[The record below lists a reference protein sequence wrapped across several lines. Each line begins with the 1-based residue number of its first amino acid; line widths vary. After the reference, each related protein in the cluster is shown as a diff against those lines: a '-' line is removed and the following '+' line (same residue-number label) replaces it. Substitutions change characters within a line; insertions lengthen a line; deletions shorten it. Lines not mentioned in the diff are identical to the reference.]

1 MIRIS
6 NETKDMVEAL
16 QMIQDGWDKMY
27 LACPEVANNKEMI
40 NTHAMLCEQ
49 IRDKIKSR
57 IDEQL
62 NELNI
67 SHL

>member
-1 MIRIS
+1 MEKQSIKTFNYEGNAITFNNS
-6 NETKDMVEAL
+6 
-16 QMIQDGWDKMY
+16 DGVTVNATEM
-27 LACPEVANNKEMI
+27 ANNQEMI